1 RIQRRRRYA
10 GADRAE
16 IENLQP
22 GVTADVQEAVVEGHP
37 ACGFATTQRADE
49 ILASRSLNVADV
61 GDVVGGQRLASKDEY
76 QIAEPERAVRR
87 IEERRRR
94 VRIRRRYQPKRTIS
108 LEVTGQNRWN
118 REK

>member
-1 RIQRRRRYA
+1 KVVRREDTRQRVAADRKTPVMQIRRSRNQRRRRSA
-10 GADRAE
+10 RADPAE

-22 GVTADVQEAVVEGHP
+22 GVAADVQEAVVEGHP

-76 QIAEPERAVRR
+76 QIAEPER
-87 IEERRRR
+87 
-94 VRIRRRYQPKRTIS
+94 
-108 LEVTGQNRWN
+108 
-118 REK
+118 